1 MTLLTHV
8 PHVARPSEA
17 SVQHNVCDEFTYDD
31 FGPDSLLVHDPRGFD
46 AVARRL
52 AALAF
57 GGDAPAGVA
66 PGGRRARLV
75 LGTTVT
81 SVEAAGATD
90 APLAVRSRDGRTRLA
105 RRVVVTASV
114 GVLQSELLAFTPPLP
129 AAMRAALGGMR
140 MAGYAKL
147 FVEW

>member
-1 MTLLTHV
+1 ML
-8 PHVARPSEA
+8 
-17 SVQHNVCDEFTYDD
+17 HNVCGEFTYDD
-31 FGPDSLLVHDPRGFD
+31 FGPDSLLVHDGRGFD
-46 AVARRL
+46 AVAHRL
-52 AALAF
+52 AASAF
-57 GGDAPAGVA
+57 GGDAPAAAANGAGAAPAGAASAGVA

-129 AAMRAALGGMR
+129 ATMRAALGGMR

>member
-1 MTLLTHV
+1 ML
-8 PHVARPSEA
+8 
-17 SVQHNVCDEFTYDD
+17 HNVCGEFTYDD
-31 FGPDSLLVHDPRGFD
+31 FGPDSLLVHDGRGFD
-46 AVARRL
+46 AVAHRL
-52 AALAF
+52 AASAF
-57 GGDAPAGVA
+57 GGDAPAGAAKGDAPAGVA

-81 SVEAAGATD
+81 SVEATGATD

-129 AAMRAALGGMR
+129 ATMRAALGGMR

>member
-1 MTLLTHV
+1 ML
-8 PHVARPSEA
+8 
-17 SVQHNVCDEFTYDD
+17 HNVCGEFTYDD
-31 FGPDSLLVHDPRGFD
+31 FGPDSLLVHDARGFD
-46 AVARRL
+46 AVAHRL
-52 AALAF
+52 AASVF
-57 GGDAPAGVA
+57 GGDAPAGVAKGDAPAEVA

-81 SVEAAGATD
+81 SVEATAGATD

-129 AAMRAALGGMR
+129 ATMRAALGGMR

>member
-1 MTLLTHV
+1 ML
-8 PHVARPSEA
+8 
-17 SVQHNVCDEFTYDD
+17 HNVCDEFTYDD
-31 FGPDSLLVHDPRGFD
+31 FGPDSLLVHDGRGFD

-52 AALAF
+52 AASAF
-57 GGDAPAGVA
+57 GGDAPSGAAENGDASAGAA

-81 SVEAAGATD
+81 SVEAAGAVD

-105 RRVVVTASV
+105 RRVVVTSSV

-129 AAMRAALGGMR
+129 ATMRAALGGIR

>member
-1 MTLLTHV
+1 ML
-8 PHVARPSEA
+8 
-17 SVQHNVCDEFTYDD
+17 HNVCDEFTYDD
-31 FGPDSLLVHDPRGFD
+31 FGPDSLLVHDSRGVD
-46 AVARRL
+46 LVARRL

-57 GGDAPAGVA
+57 GGDAPAGAANGDAPAAVA

-81 SVEAAGATD
+81 SVEAVGATDATD

>member
-1 MTLLTHV
+1 ML
-8 PHVARPSEA
+8 
-17 SVQHNVCDEFTYDD
+17 HNVCDEFTYDD
-31 FGPDSLLVHDPRGFD
+31 FGPDSLLVHDGRGFD
-46 AVARRL
+46 AVAHRL
-52 AALAF
+52 AASAF
-57 GGDAPAGVA
+57 GGDAPAGAAKGDASAGVA

-81 SVEAAGATD
+81 SVEATAGATD

-129 AAMRAALGGMR
+129 ATMRAALGGMR